1 MKLYIGG
8 AFQGQAALARTQNP
22 DAVIIEDFHLLIREK
37 MNQHADIQ
45 EYIKTLCET
54 QPDCVIVSDE
64 IGSGIVPI
72 DQNDRLWRETVGRA
86 LCTIARQA
94 EQVIRVVCG
103 IGVRIK

>member
-1 MKLYIGG
+1 M
-8 AFQGQAALARTQNP
+8 
-22 DAVIIEDFHLLIREK
+22 
-37 MNQHADIQ
+37 
-45 EYIKTLCET
+45 
-54 QPDCVIVSDE
+54 IVSDE